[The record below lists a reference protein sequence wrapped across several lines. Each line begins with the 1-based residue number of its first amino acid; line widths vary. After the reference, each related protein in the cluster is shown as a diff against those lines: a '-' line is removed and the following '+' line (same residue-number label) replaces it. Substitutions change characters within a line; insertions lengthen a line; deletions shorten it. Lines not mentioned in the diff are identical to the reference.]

1 MRGNDVIKW
10 LEQDGPLFLQE
21 IGIHQGHA
29 VVDFGCGS
37 GHYTIPAAT
46 VVQPGGKVYALDKD
60 QTVLDRLMRIAASRN
75 LNHIIPM
82 NTLGSATIA
91 LDDDTIDVVLLYDV
105 IHYRDTEGRR
115 ELYREI
121 YRILKPGALLSV
133 YPKHHR
139 SDFPLSHLANR
150 TIHDIIKEI
159 EAANLSFCNKT
170 IKVLIHDD
178 ASTQGPV
185 LSFRKMKRQ
194 GNKTHS

>member
-1 MRGNDVIKW
+1 MTRW

-21 IGIHQGHA
+21 IGIHQGHV

-60 QTVLDRLMRIAASRN
+60 QAVLDRVMRIAASKN
-75 LNHIIPM
+75 LSHIIPM

-91 LDDDTIDVVLLYDV
+91 LDDDAIDVVLLYDV
-105 IHYRDTEGRR
+105 IHYRDTKGRR

-139 SDFPLSHLANR
+139 SDLPLLHLADR
-150 TIHDIIKEI
+150 SIDDIIKEI
-159 EAANLSFCNKT
+159 EVAHLSCCGKT
-170 IKVLIHDD
+170 VKVLIHDEGY
-178 ASTQGPV
+178 TRGPV
-185 LSFRKMKRQ
+185 LSFRKMRRQ
-194 GNKTHS
+194 GNKTRS